1 MSTLH
6 SHVQTRQPYTPM
18 FRRDN
23 LTLPCSGETTLHSH
37 VQARQPYTPTFR
49 RDNLTLPRSGE
60 TTLHSHVLSTF
71 KIPISEYDNIY
82 VYDRIIKQKSYIVS
96 VICWMKTK
104 NSRTILRPT
113 FSGRCTFRELETNSQ
128 RYMMKLVKSVR
139 DRRRKLCK

>member
-1 MSTLH
+1 MYIERNRNLNTFLYVLMSV
-6 SHVQTRQPYTPM
+6 SWNGSVNVNVIACQPYIPM

-23 LTLPCSGETTLHSH
+23 LTLPC
-37 VQARQPYTPTFR
+37 
-49 RDNLTLPRSGE
+49 SGE

-71 KIPISEYDNIY
+71 KIPISEYDNIH